1 MKNKHRE
8 IIYSLIF
15 CFLFTE
21 NIFAGDV
28 YDTYKNTLLTKYG
41 ISFSFPEEMTE
52 HSPQFNNPETRP
64 YIIFDEHDTINGFT
78 FFTFDTVIKF
88 SPDVCI
94 LLKNVVDQ
102 KGSFEDQECRI
113 NVVNLTINDIK
124 PYFSSQ
130 LFYNCNLPWKWWND
144 YEGKVK
150 RQRDR
155 CCKKYIQR
163 STTDTWVKESNAE
176 LGYIT
181 KFPHY
186 EKIGY
191 GKHYT
196 GYDYT
201 KIGSSYN
208 ACYGVELV
216 HLYNPVNIG
225 MLIFIN
231 TKKEKDVMKCIENI
245 CQYIAFDHSQ
255 VEELKQKGQDY

>member
-1 MKNKHRE
+1 MNKHSE

-52 HSPQFNNPETRP
+52 HYPQFNNPEPRP
-64 YIIFDEHDTINGFT
+64 FFIFDEHDTINGFT
-78 FFTFDTVIKF
+78 FYTFDTVIKF

-102 KGSFEDQECRI
+102 KGSFEGRASQI
-113 NVVNLTINDIK
+113 NDINLTINDIR
-124 PYFSSQ
+124 PFFSSQ
-130 LFYNCNLPWKWWND
+130 LFYNCNLPWRWWLD
-144 YEGKVK
+144 YKGKEK

-155 CCKKYIQR
+155 CCKKHILR

-176 LGYIT
+176 LGFIT

-186 EKIGY
+186 GKIGY
-191 GKHYT
+191 RKPENIFECT
-196 GYDYT
+196 P
-201 KIGSSYN
+201 IGTPYN

-216 HLYNPVNIG
+216 RLYNPININ

-231 TKKEKDVMKCIENI
+231 TKKEKDVMKCIERI
-245 CQYIAFDHSQ
+245 CQYVAFDNSQ
-255 VEELKQKGQDY
+255 VEELKQKE